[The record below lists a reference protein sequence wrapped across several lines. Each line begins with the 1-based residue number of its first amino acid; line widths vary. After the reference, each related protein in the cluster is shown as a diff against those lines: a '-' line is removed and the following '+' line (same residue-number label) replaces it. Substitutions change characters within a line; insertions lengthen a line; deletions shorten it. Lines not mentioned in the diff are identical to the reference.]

1 MDATDPVA
9 RAHHQLRDDLE
20 LVVGYGRDEAAGHFG
35 GCYWDNQPPVTI
47 VALFTAEVDRHQ
59 MVLGRRVTQPA
70 RLVVRATPGT
80 WRQLQ
85 ADHEEITAMLLTTR
99 TEPGVHSV
107 GIGLRGGRFVVCVDI
122 EPYTAQRTAHIAA
135 LCSPTRSS
143 CSQAA
148 HTTPSDPWPR
158 DSTGG
163 ACRNIAHV
171 QTLSRPPH
179 RGTAQAGCSR
189 PARCF
194 RSPLSN
200 PRAANG
206 SNCQ

>member
-1 MDATDPVA
+1 MTAPRPWVSPPAAAATAPPGGPPSTSPSGKRPTPTASPSTDQPRPAPAGATVAAMDATDPVA

-20 LVVGYGRDEAAGHFG
+20 LVEGYGRDEAAGHFG

-70 RLVVRATPGT
+70 RLVVRATPGS

-122 EPYTAQRTAHIAA
+122 EPY
-135 LCSPTRSS
+135 
-143 CSQAA
+143 
-148 HTTPSDPWPR
+148 
-158 DSTGG
+158 
-163 ACRNIAHV
+163 
-171 QTLSRPPH
+171 
-179 RGTAQAGCSR
+179 
-189 PARCF
+189 
-194 RSPLSN
+194 
-200 PRAANG
+200 
-206 SNCQ
+206 